1 MYKLQYDGPVVLVV
15 MDGVGLAPSGPGNA
29 VSEARTSFMARAV
42 GNYLHRALDASGEA
56 VGLTPGQMGNSEVGH
71 NTIGCGQ
78 IYKQSIAHIEDAFAT
93 GTIWNSVAWKEII
106 ENLKSEKEE
115 ELPVPFDT
123 NGPFGHDDDFGR
135 NTTFDEKP
143 VEKTLH
149 FSGIFSDGG
158 VHSHISHLEKL
169 IQKAYEEGVRRMRIH
184 AVFDGRDVPPTSE
197 PKFIEQI
204 EEFAKKFK
212 DADIKI
218 ASGGGRMTTTAD
230 RYENDWDMVKR
241 GWDMMVNGT
250 AEHYYYSASEAIK
263 DLRAKNEGIQDQNLP
278 AFVIIDENT
287 QPVGKVE
294 KGDSFIYFDFRADRA
309 IEIARAFT
317 AKEFKHFD
325 RGDYTPDDVC
335 FAGLTEYNTDE
346 HIPER
351 QLIRPVRITA
361 TLNNFLGDNDITQL
375 AVSETVK
382 FGHITYYFNGN
393 SNEKAAGEEFI
404 EIPSDTEPFETR
416 PWMKAA
422 EITDAVIENL
432 HKYRFIRVNYPN
444 GDMVGHS
451 ADLEATKLAME
462 ALDFQLERLA
472 KEIDKAGGCMVVTA
486 DHGNAEEVLDEKG
499 EQKTSHTL
507 NKVPIFI
514 YDNTDNRRYY
524 GLNRELKNPGLS
536 NIAATVAM
544 LLGHDDYPKI
554 WQDSIIT
561 YMI

>member
-15 MDGVGLAPSGPGNA
+15 MDGVGLAPIGPGNA
-29 VSEARTSFMARAV
+29 VSEAHTKFMAHAV

-106 ENLKSEKEE
+106 ENLTDKEE
-115 ELPVPFDT
+115 DLPIPFDI
-123 NGPFGHDDDFGR
+123 NGPFGRDGKE
-135 NTTFDEKP
+135 DEKS
-143 VEKTLH
+143 EHTLH

-169 IQKAYEEGVRRMRIH
+169 IQKAYEEGIRKMRIH

-197 PKFIEQI
+197 PKFIKEI

-241 GWDMMVNGT
+241 GWDMMMNGK
-250 AEHYYYSASEAIK
+250 AENYFSSATEAIEK
-263 DLRAKNEGIQDQNLP
+263 LRAKNPGIQDQNLP
-278 AFVIIDENT
+278 AFVIVDENT

-317 AKEFKHFD
+317 TKEFDHFD
-325 RGDYTPDDVC
+325 RGNYQPEDVC

-351 QLIRPVRITA
+351 QLIRPVHITG
-361 TLNNFLGDNDITQL
+361 TLNNFLGDNGISQL

-393 SNEKAAGEEFI
+393 SNEKAPKEDFI
-404 EIPSDTEPFETR
+404 EISSDTEPFETR

-422 EITDAVIENL
+422 EITDAVIKNI
-432 HKYRFIRVNYPN
+432 HKYRFIRINYPN

-462 ALDFQLERLA
+462 ALDFQLGRLA
-472 KEIDKAGGCMVVTA
+472 KAVDEAGGCMVVTA
-486 DHGNAEEVLDEKG
+486 DHGNAEEVLDKNG

-507 NKVPIFI
+507 NKVPLFI
-514 YDNTDNRRYY
+514 YDNTENRRYY
-524 GLNRELKNPGLS
+524 SLNRELKNPGLS
-536 NIAATVAM
+536 NVAATVAM
-544 LLGHDDYPKI
+544 LLGHEDYPKI

-561 YMI
+561 LL